1 MYSGGSVSQ
10 FQVCVKTFEKCN
22 REYDAHCK
30 VSFSLK
36 SAIPFFLSKKIYIHI
51 LYICR
56 NVVYINSIY

>member
-1 MYSGGSVSQ
+1 MSQ

-22 REYDAHCK
+22 REYDAHRK

-36 SAIPFFLSKKIYIHI
+36 SAIPFLSKKIYIHI

-56 NVVYINSIY
+56 NVVYINSIC